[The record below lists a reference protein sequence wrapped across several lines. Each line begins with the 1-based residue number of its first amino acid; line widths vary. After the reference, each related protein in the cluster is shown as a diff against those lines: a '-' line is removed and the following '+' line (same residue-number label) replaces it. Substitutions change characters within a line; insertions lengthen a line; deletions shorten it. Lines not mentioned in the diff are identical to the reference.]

1 MQANPSNRILAA
13 LALQAERVDAISV
26 DGESLAGPDVAEDGF
41 TVQTP
46 RDVRAFPT
54 WATIQ

>member
-26 DGESLAGPDVAEDGF
+26 DSESMLVPDVAEDDL

>member
-26 DGESLAGPDVAEDGF
+26 DSESMLVPDVAEDDF
-41 TVQTP
+41 TAQTP
-46 RDVRAFPT
+46 CDVRAFPT